1 MAWQMRGF
9 FSVVV
14 LNCLQARHWVGVN
27 YNIVLYH
34 VSIISQWLRDDSI
47 LSSKY
52 GAVIKEPFGQLVAS
66 HLALVI
72 DERYCTHP
80 FICEYLIPQ
89 CRLHYAVL
97 RHCDIYYNRPKLLL
111 LWLYNCS
118 LLQWSRV
125 SSDRIHVFQ
134 GDTFVSSGSRPSCV
148 NLCRGHGFL
157 YLETDGIRVRVMPL
171 SFGLRRYRSLM
182 GVSNSY
188 RPWCT
193 GLSS

>member
-1 MAWQMRGF
+1 MTWQMRGF

-14 LNCLQARHWVGVN
+14 LNRLQAIHWVGVS
-27 YNIVLYH
+27 YYIVLYH
-34 VSIISQWLRDDSI
+34 VSIIGQWLRDDCV

-66 HLALVI
+66 HLALVV
-72 DERYCTHP
+72 DERYYTHP
-80 FICEYLIPQ
+80 FICEYLNPQ
-89 CRLHYAVL
+89 CRLHYVVL
-97 RHCDIYYNRPKLLL
+97 RHCDVYSNWPKLL

-134 GDTFVSSGSRPSCV
+134 GDTFMSSGSRPSCV

-182 GVSNSY
+182 VAFNSY
-188 RPWCT
+188 RPRCT
-193 GLSS
+193 VLSV